1 MKESSQRRRDEDE
14 DIMGDCQLNQDE
26 QRRIW
31 KEEVKKEEAEV
42 KEAEDLEN
50 YVIKWRTL
58 EENLRCATSKLRWC
72 GKHHIGR
79 EDYFESDGMGIDDLW
94 GDEEKLKS
102 VEMAEKKLENM
113 WEFHSEPW

>member
-1 MKESSQRRRDEDE
+1 MEESSQRRRHEDE
-14 DIMGDCQLNQDE
+14 GIMGNGQLNQDE
-26 QRRIW
+26 GRIW
-31 KEEVKKEEAEV
+31 KEEVEKEEAEL

-102 VEMAEKKLENM
+102 VELAEKKLENM